1 MNAALEFGI
10 EGIGVWSPE
19 LPDWTSAQNILC
31 SNVECAADA
40 AARPS
45 AAILPPG
52 ERRRAP
58 ESVLIALEA
67 AQQACAMA
75 QREPRDL
82 PHVFASSYGDL
93 AINDYLCATL
103 ARAPREVSPTKFHN
117 SVHNAP
123 AGYWAI
129 ATGCHENSSAVSAGD
144 ATFGAGLLE
153 AALLAH
159 GESRDVLLCAYD
171 VPASGPLRDVIA
183 CRSRFAAALVL
194 APSSAHAVARA
205 KLRVGDGVETLAPVP
220 PLLHASH
227 AGNPAAASLPLLA
240 ALARREPAALR
251 IAIAPSLNLHLEISF

>member
-1 MNAALEFGI
+1 MNAALDIGI

-19 LPDWTSAQNILC
+19 LTCWPEAKNILC
-31 SNVECAADA
+31 GNAEAMADA
-40 AARPS
+40 AARPP
-45 AAILPPG
+45 AAILPAG

-58 ESVLIALEA
+58 EPVLAALEA

-75 QREPRDL
+75 RREPRDL
-82 PHVFASSYGDL
+82 AHVFASAYGDL

-117 SVHNAP
+117 CVHNAP

-144 ATFGAGLLE
+144 ETFGAGLLE

-159 GESRDVLLCAYD
+159 GGSHGVLLCVYD

-183 CRSRFAAALVL
+183 CHSTFAAALVL
-194 APSSAHAVARA
+194 APSSPRAIARTTV
-205 KLRVGDGVETLAPVP
+205 RVGDDATTLAPVP
-220 PLLHASH
+220 SLLHACH
-227 AGNPAAASLPLLA
+227 AGNPAAASLPLLTT
-240 ALARREPAALR
+240 LARREPAALR
-251 IAIAPSLNLHLEISF
+251 VAAAPSLHLHLEVSF